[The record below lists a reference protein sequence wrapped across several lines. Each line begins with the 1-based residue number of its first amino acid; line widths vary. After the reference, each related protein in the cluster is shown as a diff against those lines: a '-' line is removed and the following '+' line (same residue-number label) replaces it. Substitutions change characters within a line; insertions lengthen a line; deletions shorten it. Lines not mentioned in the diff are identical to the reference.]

1 HRATHG
7 ALPMFDD
14 TQIDTLK
21 LVETGQ
27 SVSRS
32 VSFPYGIKNVLGTE
46 DETLSPLK
54 AASVQ
59 KSSESRCGSRG
70 RIRTYDQSVNSRP
83 LYHCATL
90 ELLFARMS
98 GVELCARGSMRLVI
112 WQLGPPSPKKIGCG
126 GWI

>member
-1 HRATHG
+1 MPLSFVHPVHRATHG
-7 ALPMFDD
+7 ALAMFDD

-70 RIRTYDQSVNSRP
+70 RIRRFLLRYLRRINRVSLGNQADS
-83 LYHCATL
+83 ATTRTDS
-90 ELLFARMS
+90 FTA
-98 GVELCARGSMRLVI
+98 VC
-112 WQLGPPSPKKIGCG
+112 WQFC
-126 GWI
+126 WQ

>member
-1 HRATHG
+1 MPLSFVHPVHRATHG

-70 RIRTYDQSVNSRP
+70 RIRTYDQSVNPDFVGTLPPVMRP
-83 LYHCATL
+83 ISKDDL
-90 ELLFARMS
+90 ELDVQIS
-98 GVELCARGSMRLVI
+98 S
-112 WQLGPPSPKKIGCG
+112 S
-126 GWI
+126 

>member
-1 HRATHG
+1 MG

-70 RIRTYDQSVNSRP
+70 DNILDSPRWTSSYRLIRDAGPAFWNIEGTDMKRINAWSFYA
-83 LYHCATL
+83 L
-90 ELLFARMS
+90 
-98 GVELCARGSMRLVI
+98 
-112 WQLGPPSPKKIGCG
+112 GCG
-126 GWI
+126 IEPLK

>member
-1 HRATHG
+1 MPLSFVHPVHRATHG

-32 VSFPYGIKNVLGTE
+32 VSYPYGIKNVSGTD

-59 KSSESRCGSRG
+59 ESSESRCDSRG
-70 RIRTYDQSVNSRP
+70 RIRRCLP
-83 LYHCATL
+83 LY
-90 ELLFARMS
+90 FAA
-98 GVELCARGSMRLVI
+98 LKQFAP
-112 WQLGPPSPKKIGCG
+112 Q
-126 GWI
+126 

>member
-1 HRATHG
+1 MPLSFVHPVHRATHG

-70 RIRTYDQSVNSRP
+70 NNILDSPMTRAEICTRRDR
-83 LYHCATL
+83 AAIF
-90 ELLFARMS
+90 LF
-98 GVELCARGSMRLVI
+98 
-112 WQLGPPSPKKIGCG
+112 
-126 GWI
+126 

>member
-1 HRATHG
+1 
-7 ALPMFDD
+7 MFDD

-70 RIRTYDQSVNSRP
+70 RIRRCLP
-83 LYHCATL
+83 LY
-90 ELLFARMS
+90 FAA
-98 GVELCARGSMRLVI
+98 VK
-112 WQLGPPSPKKIGCG
+112 QLIPE
-126 GWI
+126 

>member
-1 HRATHG
+1 MPLSFVHPVHRATHG

-32 VSFPYGIKNVLGTE
+32 VSSPYGIKNVLGTE

-70 RIRTYDQSVNSRP
+70 RIRRFLP
-83 LYHCATL
+83 LY
-90 ELLFARMS
+90 FAA
-98 GVELCARGSMRLVI
+98 VK
-112 WQLGPPSPKKIGCG
+112 QLIPE
-126 GWI
+126 

>member
-1 HRATHG
+1 
-7 ALPMFDD
+7 MFDD

-59 KSSESRCGSRG
+59 KSSESRCGSSG
-70 RIRTYDQSVNSRP
+70 RIRTYDQSVNPDFVGTLPPVMRP
-83 LYHCATL
+83 ISKDDL
-90 ELLFARMS
+90 ELDVQIS
-98 GVELCARGSMRLVI
+98 S
-112 WQLGPPSPKKIGCG
+112 S
-126 GWI
+126 